1 MSTVRVNAERPY
13 SVAIDY
19 GSLCRLPGLVGQAT
33 RVAVIYGEPL
43 AEAALAVS
51 QLVGSEKV
59 AVLSIGVPAGE
70 AAKTPE
76 ERAAIAQQIRDL
88 SGKQEPQNRFTV
100 VPGGQEWDAASGA
113 MRNVP
118 ARVVNNQTGQFV
130 DGERQAGAQPQAM
143 PTDRPK
149 LAAGQIYQTA
159 RGPARWDGN
168 QFVGV

>member
-13 SVAIDY
+13 SVEIDY
-19 GSLCRLPGLVGQAT
+19 GSLSRLPGLVGQAT

-76 ERAAIAQQIRDL
+76 VLVECWRALAEA
-88 SGKQEPQNRFTV
+88 GFTRA
-100 VPGGQEWDAASGA
+100 E
-113 MRNVP
+113 
-118 ARVVNNQTGQFV
+118 
-130 DGERQAGAQPQAM
+130 
-143 PTDRPK
+143 
-149 LAAGQIYQTA
+149 LAALLEIE
-159 RGPARWDGN
+159 
-168 QFVGV
+168 